1 MEYYPIHHL
10 ICPGLKG
17 NSARFQRVV
26 MRIQMVLFAM
36 GHYVGAL
43 DGIAGENT
51 KAAVA
56 KYQAMQGLKITGTI
70 DETLIKSLGI
80 SID

>member
-1 MEYYPIHHL
+1 
-10 ICPGLKG
+10 
-17 NSARFQRVV
+17 

-56 KYQAMQGLKITGTI
+56 KYQAMHGLKVTGTI
-70 DETLIKSLGI
+70 DDTLIKSLGI